1 MGYLNW
7 KTERLNVA
15 DIYLDEENPRVFVD
29 ELTQENILDFLI
41 DNFDVVNLAAS
52 IQEQGGLPPAE
63 RPLCIKENNKYIV
76 VEGNRR
82 ITACKIL
89 LNQELVSKKDR
100 KKLQALTIELE
111 QYLKTLEVAVAPS
124 RDSAEGYITMRHSGK
139 GVKRWSTLAINKR
152 YATRYMKGQSIKQIA
167 KVLRESEAIVR
178 KGLRFFYFIEY
189 IKRNLNWENAEKDIL
204 FHHDL
209 AATKLD
215 RFLPFSEEAKS
226 IMQISFDKNQ
236 KIQSKIPRENF
247 DKALKIIVSRIFFT
261 NEINTRTKI
270 EEVFNQ
276 EIREIC
282 SANLLSEP
290 ETLSLFENFPEEVE
304 QSRKVNEQVI
314 GQEQGQ
320 IPEKNILESTNVT
333 KQETVVPPKSID
345 EEKEVRKHHTESN
358 GPKKLAKDP
367 KEYGTLTK
375 AVPFINLY
383 RENQRINQMMK
394 EINQIRFGDLPIS
407 TMYLIRS
414 LLETYVNEYIDYFAA
429 LGREN
434 SLKMKGINA
443 NREKRNKTLRE
454 LIFNDIY
461 NHLKNV
467 IQSYSAT
474 YELINVV
481 FTENNNTSV
490 MQIINYYIHSASHYP
505 DKAEI
510 IEAWMKIS
518 TILHTLDELLYKN
531 KLNRK

>member
-7 KTERLNVA
+7 KIERLNVA

-29 ELTQENILDFLI
+29 ELSQENILDFLI

-89 LNQELVSKKDR
+89 LNQELVSKRDR

-189 IKRNLNWENAEKDIL
+189 IKRNLNWETAEKDIL

-276 EIREIC
+276 EIRDIC

-304 QSRKVNEQVI
+304 QSDVREKVPEQVI

-320 IPEKNILESTNVT
+320 IPEKNMLESTNVT
-333 KQETVVPPKSID
+333 TQETVVPPKSIG
-345 EEKEVRKHHTESN
+345 EEKEVRKHHTESS
-358 GPKKLAKDP
+358 GPKRLAKNP
-367 KEYGTLTK
+367 KDYETLTK
-375 AVPFINLY
+375 AVPFINSY

-394 EINQIRFGDLPIS
+394 EINQIRYGDLPIA

-429 LGREN
+429 LDREN

-467 IQSYSAT
+467 IQNYSVT

-505 DKAEI
+505 DRAEI
-510 IEAWMKIS
+510 VEAWMKIS

-531 KLNRK
+531 K

>member
-1 MGYLNW
+1 MKYLNW
-7 KTERLNVA
+7 ETERLSVE

-29 ELTQENILDFLI
+29 ELSQENIRDFLI
-41 DNFDVVNLAAS
+41 DNFGVVNLAAS

-100 KKLQALTIELE
+100 KRMKMLTPELE
-111 QYLKTLEVAVAPS
+111 AYLKKLEVAIAPS

-139 GVKRWSTLAINKR
+139 GIKRWSTLAENKR
-152 YATRYMKGQSIKQIA
+152 YATRYMKGQSIRQIA
-167 KVLRESEAIVR
+167 KVLGESEAIVR

-189 IKRNLNWENAEKDIL
+189 IKRNLDWEPSEKKVL
-204 FHHDL
+204 FQHDL
-209 AATKLD
+209 KATKLD

-247 DKALKIIVSRIFFT
+247 DKALKIIVGRIFFA
-261 NEINTRTKI
+261 NEINTRTEM

-276 EIREIC
+276 EIRDIC
-282 SANLLSEP
+282 SEKLLNEP
-290 ETLSLFENFPEEVE
+290 ETLSLFEDFPEKVE
-304 QSRKVNEQVI
+304 QSDVREQVI
-314 GQEQGQ
+314 GQDQGQ
-320 IPEKNILESTNVT
+320 IPEKFIAESTYVKTN
-333 KQETVVPPKSID
+333 ETVIPPKSNG
-345 EEKEVRKHHTESN
+345 EEKEVKKHHTEKAE
-358 GPKKLAKDP
+358 PKRLAKDP
-367 KEYGTLTK
+367 KEYETLTK
-375 AVPFINLY
+375 AVPFVNLY
-383 RENQRINQMMK
+383 RNNQRINQMMK
-394 EINQIRFGDLPIS
+394 EINQIRYGDLPIS

-429 LGREN
+429 LDREN

-467 IQSYSAT
+467 IQDYSMT

-505 DKAEI
+505 DRAEI
-510 IEAWMKIS
+510 VEAWMKIS
-518 TILHTLDELLYKN
+518 TILRTLDALLYKH
-531 KLNRK
+531 KLNMK